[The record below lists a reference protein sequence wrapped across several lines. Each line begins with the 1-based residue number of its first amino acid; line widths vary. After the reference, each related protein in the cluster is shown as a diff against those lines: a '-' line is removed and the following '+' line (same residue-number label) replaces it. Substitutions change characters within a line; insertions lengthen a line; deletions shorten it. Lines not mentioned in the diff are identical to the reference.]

1 MLSRSLLD
9 SVAALRPLRPEL
21 LLLLSLYVVALG
33 AARLL
38 APEPAFRAARRLAG
52 LCCACALASL
62 LVTMSSGGTVLHG
75 PVLLSLGAAGKLT
88 LSLRADVPGGLMLL
102 LVSFLGWVIVGY
114 SQPYLAG
121 DPGRARYLRWLL
133 TTLTTVCLLVLTNNL
148 VVLALAWIGTS
159 LALHQLLAFYRERP
173 QAQLAAHKKFLTSRL
188 GEICLAAAALLLG
201 GALQTLEIDEVLARV
216 RALPA
221 LPLELR
227 AAAVLLVLS
236 ALIKCAQLPL
246 HGWLMQVMEAPTPVS
261 ALLHAGVVNLGGF
274 MLLRLAPL
282 LSASDGARIVL
293 GVVAS
298 SSAVVA
304 ALIMMTRISV
314 KVMLAWSTCA
324 QMGFMLLQLA
334 LGAYD
339 LALLHLLAHS
349 LYKAHAFLSAGGTV
363 EAARLRQMMSPR
375 QPVGLAAS
383 LAAAAAGFGTVALA
397 AALWRVRPGEAPAL
411 LALGSVLS
419 LALTPLL
426 LSRALRRGGLWP
438 LVTLGSAFGVA
449 SLYFG
454 LHHAFSRLLEVPL
467 ERDAPAG
474 LIAWVV
480 LCFLAL
486 YLVQSLVRAR
496 PLSRVARGLYPWFYA
511 GLHLDAWLTRV
522 TLRLWPPRLPAQRER
537 AVSLS
542 VAGRG
547 LP

>member
-1 MLSRSLLD
+1 MCLPTRSVRTLQSALCTALFWATIASRH
-9 SVAALRPLRPEL
+9 AAAE
-21 LLLLSLYVVALG
+21 
-33 AARLL
+33 
-38 APEPAFRAARRLAG
+38 RAA
-52 LCCACALASL
+52 
-62 LVTMSSGGTVLHG
+62 G
-75 PVLLSLGAAGKLT
+75 PPL
-88 LSLRADVPGGLMLL
+88 
-102 LVSFLGWVIVGY
+102 
-114 SQPYLAG
+114 
-121 DPGRARYLRWLL
+121 
-133 TTLTTVCLLVLTNNL
+133 
-148 VVLALAWIGTS
+148 
-159 LALHQLLAFYRERP
+159 QLLCAAELPFTRED
-173 QAQLAAHKKFLTSRL
+173 
-188 GEICLAAAALLLG
+188 LAAALALIG
-201 GALQTLEIDEVLARV
+201 VTLQTLEIDEVLARV

-221 LPLELR
+221 LPLDLR

-274 MLLRLAPL
+274 VLLRLAPL
-282 LSASDGARIVL
+282 LSDADGARVVL

-324 QMGFMLLQLA
+324 QMGFMLLQIA

-363 EAARLRQMMSPR
+363 EAARLKQMMSPR

-411 LALGSVLS
+411 VALGSVLS

-426 LSRALRRGGLWP
+426 LARALRRGGLWP

-467 ERDAPAG
+467 TLYTSTDYTSGYGNGADGIFGAMIDSRQVHKLPVGWLLLLLLIYLLIIGPFDRIWLKRINRPMLTWVTFPCYVLFFSGLIYFIGYKLRAGDSEYNELHVVDVLPNGERAELRGHTYVSIYSPANAKHPLRSALKYATLRGEYLASRGGETAAKTTRAAAGTRAPAASARAMQ
-474 LIAWVV
+474 IR
-480 LCFLAL
+480 CFCPPDI
-486 YLVQSLVRAR
+486 SL
-496 PLSRVARGLYPWFYA
+496 
-511 GLHLDAWLTRV
+511 
-522 TLRLWPPRLPAQRER
+522 
-537 AVSLS
+537 
-542 VAGRG
+542 GRRSI
-547 LP
+547 